1 MEHQVT
7 PPELT
12 QRRRDAERAARG
24 LGALLAL
31 CVLLW
36 LALAAFGGDISTS
49 HTFVNG
55 DTVTADSMNN
65 IVGQAVI
72 GTSFYTTKTVA
83 QVINPAD
90 SLLFYSSGLNSYR
103 TISFTNFFTNGLFAG
118 PWNLLQTPT
127 NRPYWT
133 YTNHPVV
140 PVWDGTNVYWTYV
153 MVQDLVQAVT
163 NAPNWPQSYTTTPF
177 NFTYG
182 FMTNLAHG
190 LSNTPQV
197 VRWVLRC
204 TAAEVQSGFNVG
216 DEVDVAGVQM
226 ARTNGPATF
235 QYFSPAFTSGA
246 NSSNVWIHCATNADT
261 YLANAYVLVSTNNG
275 PNSIRL
281 TNSDWQLKAYA
292 KYFP

>member
-12 QRRRDAERAARG
+12 QRRRDAERACRG
-24 LGALLAL
+24 LGALLCL
-31 CVLLW
+31 CAVLW

-49 HTFVNG
+49 HTFANG
-55 DTVTADSMNN
+55 ETVTADSMNN

-90 SLLFYSSGLNSYR
+90 SLLFYSSGLSSYR
-103 TISFTNFFTNGLFAG
+103 TISFTNFGTNLLYAG

-140 PVWDGTNVYWTYV
+140 PLWDGTNVYWTYV
-153 MVQDLVQAVT
+153 MVQDLLQGVT
-163 NAPNWPQSYTTTPF
+163 NVYPGYTTPAF
-177 NFTYG
+177 NFTFG
-182 FMTNLAHG
+182 FVTNIAHG
-190 LSNTPQV
+190 LSNTPTLM
-197 VRWVLRC
+197 RWVLTC
-204 TAAEVQSGFNVG
+204 TSAEVQNGFNVG
-216 DEVDVAGVQM
+216 DEMDVGGVTLL
-226 ARTNGPATF
+226 RTNSTGIYLTT
-235 QYFSPAFTSGA
+235 PAFSSGA
-246 NSSNVWIHCATNADT
+246 NSSNVWIHCATNSDAQFP
-261 YLANAYVLVSTNNG
+261 NAYAAVGTNALG
-275 PNSIRL
+275 NSVRL
-281 TNSDWQLKAYA
+281 TNTNWKLKGYA